1 VSGTTRVVAGPQVR
15 MYAADGELFA
25 EDYALAHTL
34 LSELGCDGRR
44 LAPLRTP
51 TTVAAPPEAPVLTR
65 SPSPPR

>member
-1 VSGTTRVVAGPQVR
+1 